1 MRQAAIATNPP
12 PRRYSMDIVHQ
23 RSGPMPILL
32 FILIAILV
40 ANIGFWNTLGALLG
54 AVGVM
59 ILFAVLLVATIA
71 VAGVMA
77 LKRLASR

>member
-1 MRQAAIATNPP
+1 
-12 PRRYSMDIVHQ
+12 
-23 RSGPMPILL
+23 MPILL

-77 LKRLASR
+77 LKRLASAGSSARSATCAR

>member
-1 MRQAAIATNPP
+1 
-12 PRRYSMDIVHQ
+12 
-23 RSGPMPILL
+23 MPILL